1 MASHTGL
8 LQKRSSQIPKS
19 DRSLEYFG
27 PQEAISPNPIEAS
40 YVKPREPDLKDGS
53 VISSLEIGMMM
64 LMMMMMR
71 MMRMM
76 GMMMRRMK

>member
-1 MASHTGL
+1 MAFHTGL

-27 PQEAISPNPIEAS
+27 PQGAISPHPIEAS

-64 LMMMMMR
+64 MRMMR

-76 GMMMRRMK
+76 MRRMK

>member
-8 LQKRSSQIPKS
+8 LQKRSSQIPKF

-27 PQEAISPNPIEAS
+27 PPGAISPHPIEAS
-40 YVKPREPDLKDGS
+40 YVKRREPDLKDGS

-64 LMMMMMR
+64 MRMMR

-76 GMMMRRMK
+76 IRRMK

>member
-8 LQKRSSQIPKS
+8 LQKRSSQIPKF

-27 PQEAISPNPIEAS
+27 PPGAISPHPIEAS
-40 YVKPREPDLKDGS
+40 YVKRREPDLKDGS

-64 LMMMMMR
+64 LMMMMRMMR

-76 GMMMRRMK
+76 IRRMN